1 MNNTKLDEIT
11 KEIISN
17 SKLELQNPEFN
28 RIVLNI
34 ILLENQRQKT
44 IYKVVLYAIIFLCF
58 DVLMFLLVNLSNFI
72 AGPLTSESGSLS
84 NGLTL
89 NMIVLK
95 NLVLENNIIQYSII
109 VIPILIVIQKLVSFK
124 AGKFAR

>member
-44 IYKVVLYAIIFLCF
+44 IYKVVLYAIIFLSF

-84 NGLTL
+84 NGLTF

-95 NLVLENNIIQYSII
+95 NLVLENSIIQYSII
-109 VIPILIVIQKLVSFK
+109 VIPILIVIQMLVSFK
-124 AGKFAR
+124 ADRFAS